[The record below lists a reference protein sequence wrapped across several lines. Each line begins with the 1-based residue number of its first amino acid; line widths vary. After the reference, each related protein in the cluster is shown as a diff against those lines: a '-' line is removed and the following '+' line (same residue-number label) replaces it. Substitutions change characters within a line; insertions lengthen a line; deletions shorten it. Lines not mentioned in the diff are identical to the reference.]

1 MKTLRRVAVAL
12 LALLLAI
19 QIIRNSAVAAFADTA
34 PERAAWFWR
43 GHPAAEIALGMTE
56 IGKSARHRQAVAP
69 AVFAMMDGAAR
80 KAPLAPEPFLVR
92 GVQAQV
98 AGQMPLAIRA
108 FSAAEHR
115 DPRSLPA
122 HYFLADS
129 LFRAGDTGRGLREV
143 GALARLA
150 PNGLSSIAPYVA
162 AYAKDRSNWPQL
174 RELFRTS
181 PDLAKVALDALAS
194 DPANADVIM
203 ALADEQHRGAK
214 AIWLPGLVGALVNAG
229 QYAKAREVWA
239 NTTNVVLPPGATLY
253 DPAFKDPDRPPPFN
267 WLLISSTV
275 GLAERQPG
283 GRLHVI
289 FYGRED
295 GWLARQL
302 LLLAPGQYRLS
313 MAVTGNASDS
323 RALTWSIRCDKTE
336 TPFAAV
342 PLASVASRPF
352 TFSVPP
358 NCPAQWLELTG
369 VSSDASNQSDITISA
384 LRLVPG
390 RPNG

>member
-1 MKTLRRVAVAL
+1 MLRRLAIVL
-12 LALLLAI
+12 LALLLAV
-19 QIIRNSAVAAFADTA
+19 QIVRNSAVAALADRA
-34 PERAAWFWR
+34 PERAASFWS
-43 GHPAAEIALGMTE
+43 GHPDAEIALGMTE
-56 IGKSARHRQAVAP
+56 IGKSARHRQAVPA
-69 AVFAMMDGAAR
+69 AVFAMMDDAAR

-98 AGQMPLAIRA
+98 AGRMALAVQA
-108 FSAAEHR
+108 FGAAERR

-129 LFRAGDTGRGLREV
+129 SFRAGDTDRGLREV

-162 AYAKDRSNWPQL
+162 AYAKDRSNWPRL
-174 RELFRTS
+174 RDLFRTS
-181 PDLAKVALDALAS
+181 PDLAEVALEALAS
-194 DPANADVIM
+194 DPANADAIM

-214 AIWLPGLVGALVNAG
+214 AIWLPGLVGTLVNAG
-229 QYAKAREVWA
+229 QYAKARAIWA
-239 NTTNVVLPPGATLY
+239 STTNAVPAGATVY
-253 DPAFKDPDRPPPFN
+253 DAAFQDADRPPPFN

-313 MAVTGNASDS
+313 MKVTGSAAD
-323 RALTWSIRCDKTE
+323 AQPLTWAIRCDKTQ

-342 PLASVASRPF
+342 PLSNVASRPF
-352 TFSVPP
+352 SFSVPA

-369 VSSDASNQSDITISA
+369 VSSDATNQSDVTISA
-384 LRLVPG
+384 LTLVPEQPRG
-390 RPNG
+390 